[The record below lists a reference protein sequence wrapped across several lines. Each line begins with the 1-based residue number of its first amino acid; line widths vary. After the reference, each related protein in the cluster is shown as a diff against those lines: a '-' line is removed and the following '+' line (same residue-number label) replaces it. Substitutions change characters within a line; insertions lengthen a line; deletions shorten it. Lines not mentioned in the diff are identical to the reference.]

1 MSEIT
6 NQDKEIMGK
15 LSGKE
20 LTEQEVFEAKQDL
33 LGAFGWLLEM
43 DKKYNPHLY
52 ESNWFTWKIKEAIAA
67 FAYHLQPIDFLI
79 RL

>member
-1 MSEIT
+1 MSA
-6 NQDKEIMGK
+6 KEEKTLLEK

-20 LTEQEVFEAKQDL
+20 LSDQETFEAKQDL

-52 ESNWFTWKIKEAIAA
+52 EH
-67 FAYHLQPIDFLI
+67 YRD
-79 RL
+79 